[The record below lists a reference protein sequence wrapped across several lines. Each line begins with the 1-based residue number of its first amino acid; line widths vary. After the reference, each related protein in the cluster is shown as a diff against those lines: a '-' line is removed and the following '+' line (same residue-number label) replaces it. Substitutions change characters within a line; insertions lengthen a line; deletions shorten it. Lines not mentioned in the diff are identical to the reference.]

1 MSITEFFKSLGAPFR
16 NPQWSWGA
24 VSEDGKRVYL
34 KIWDHEIL
42 HEGGVRYARPVI
54 NHNSS
59 SNGYPERLDHVEMVR
74 EGTPVYC
81 IICTAKDPKALKM
94 RIDSF
99 NRTPIRATLV
109 QRHGEDYL
117 QLAV

>member
-1 MSITEFFKSLGAPFR
+1 MLVSKFFESLGAPMV

-24 VSEDGKRVYL
+24 VSQDGERIYL

-54 NHNSS
+54 NHGSKS
-59 SNGYPERLDHVEMVR
+59 RGYPERLRHVEMVK
-74 EGTPVYC
+74 EGVAVYC
-81 IICTAKDPKALKM
+81 VVCTAKDPKALKM
-94 RIDSF
+94 RIESF
-99 NRTPIRATLV
+99 NKTPIRATLV